1 MSVLTIFGLWHFFVL
16 LGFVISVHEGEYVTT
31 QLFQLSFVLILINF
45 QRPVPVFDLHS
56 TLSLLALILCFFVAF
71 IIPGLVL
78 FYDFSVGIQVRVV
91 NFKARF
97 CQVIKGVNATQGIT
111 DRNLQAVPHA
121 VETDAVLSE
130 LIEIHWFL
138 NTSLT

>member
-1 MSVLTIFGLWHFFVL
+1 VGVLTIFGLWHFFVFL
-16 LGFVISVHEGEYVTT
+16 SFVVPVHEGEYVTT

-45 QRPVPVFDLHS
+45 QRPVPVFDFYSSHS
-56 TLSLLALILCFFVAF
+56 LRALILFIFVVF
-71 IIPGLVL
+71 LIPGLVL

-91 NFKARF
+91 NLKARF
-97 CQVIKGVNATQGIT
+97 CQVIKGVDATQGIA

-121 VETDAVLSE
+121 VETDTVLSE
-130 LIEIHWFL
+130 LIEVHWFL